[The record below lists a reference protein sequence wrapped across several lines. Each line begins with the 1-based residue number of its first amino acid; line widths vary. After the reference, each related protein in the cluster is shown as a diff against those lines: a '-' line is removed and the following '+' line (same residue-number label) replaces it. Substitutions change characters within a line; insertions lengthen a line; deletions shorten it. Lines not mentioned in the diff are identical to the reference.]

1 MADFLREMHESSM
14 RRAAAARAITPEAE
28 IRRAAESMPPARP
41 LRFSAGVS
49 AGECAVI
56 AEVKRAAPSAGD
68 LDLAANVATRAAAYQ
83 QAGAAA
89 ISVLTEP
96 SHFKGSLADL
106 RAAREA
112 VSVPVMRKDFIADG
126 YQLYEA
132 RAAGADGVLLIAP
145 MLSDRALRHFLRVCE
160 YLGLFALVECFD
172 EADLARAQATNA
184 SLIGLNCRN
193 LRDLSIDFARFER
206 LRGHIQSGRVAIAE
220 SGINTPAEF
229 ARVRELGYDAALIG
243 SALMRDPDP
252 ARTLRTLTGAA
263 S

>member
-14 RRAAAARAITPEAE
+14 RRAADARAITPEAE
-28 IRRAAESMPPARP
+28 MRRAAESMPPARP
-41 LRFSAGVS
+41 LRFT

-68 LDLAANVATRAAAYQ
+68 LRVTVDVAAQAAAYQ
-83 QAGAAA
+83 HAGAAA

-96 SHFKGSLADL
+96 AHFKGSLADL

-112 VSVPVMRKDFIADG
+112 ASLPVMRKDFIADA

-132 RAAGADGVLLIAP
+132 RAAGADGVLLIVP

-160 YLGLFALVECFD
+160 YLGLFALVECFE
-172 EADLARAQATNA
+172 EADLARAQATDA

-193 LRDLSIDFARFER
+193 LRDLSIEFARFER
-206 LRGHIQSGRVAIAE
+206 LRSQIEPTRVAIAE

-229 ARVRELGYDAALIG
+229 AQVRALGYDAALIG
-243 SALMRDPDP
+243 SALMRGHDP
-252 ARTLRTLTGAA
+252 AQSLRVLTGAA

>member
-1 MADFLREMHESSM
+1 MADFLREMHESSV
-14 RRAAAARAITPEAE
+14 RRAAAARAFTPEAE
-28 IRRAAESMPPARP
+28 MRRAAESMPPAHP
-41 LRFSAGVS
+41 LRFSAD
-49 AGECAVI
+49 ACAVI

-68 LDLAANVATRAAAYQ
+68 LRVTVDVTAQASAYQ
-83 QAGAAA
+83 HAGAAA

-112 VSVPVMRKDFIADG
+112 VSVPVMRKDFVADA

-132 RAAGADGVLLIAP
+132 RAAGADGVLLIVP

-160 YLGLFALVECFD
+160 YLSLFALLESFD
-172 EADLARAQATNA
+172 EHDLARAQATDA

-193 LRDLSIDFARFER
+193 LRDLSIDFARFGR
-206 LRGHIQSGRVAIAE
+206 LRGHIESGRVAIAE

-229 ARVRELGYDAALIG
+229 ARVRALGYDAALIG
-243 SALMRDPDP
+243 SALMRDSDP
-252 ARTLRTLTGAA
+252 ARTLRALTGAA